1 MIRVEVIGFI
11 ERNFCGRFLRHVV
24 IEYET
29 PYYPVTGKTVIVERN
44 LDWEGPGAIVEPTPF
59 FKHAQQLL
67 RKTGLVDDVCICE
80 PDQKGA
86 DCMCTPDDACV
97 FYLEY
102 FNNPHKVFLVH
113 PAEND
118 RLRAFLKRPDPFHR
132 VAEILEHHLEV
143 GLDLT
148 AVQANAAEHAAENDK
163 PKKRAKKE

>member
-1 MIRVEVIGFI
+1 MIRVKVLGTI
-11 ERNFCGRFLRHVV
+11 ERDHDGTFIHHTEFEDGYV
-24 IEYET
+24 
-29 PYYPVTGKTVIVERN
+29 YYPVTENTIVAERDLADEDHDN
-44 LDWEGPGAIVEPTPF
+44 GTSF
-59 FKHAQQLL
+59 FQQANQLL
-67 RKTGLVDDVCICE
+67 DIFDFIQHDEECDND
-80 PDQKGA
+80 PPP
-86 DCMCTPDDACV
+86 PDDYCFCLPKTENCV

-102 FNNPHKVFLVH
+102 MNDSKKVYLVDPDENN
-113 PAEND
+113 